1 MINYRAPLDDIRF
14 VLYDLLDYER
24 TVAGLPCYKEATRD
38 VVDPVLDEAAR
49 FCENKLL
56 PLNAPGDAE
65 GCAFENG
72 VVRTPQGFKEAYQAF
87 TTAGWTSLPC
97 DPHYGGQGLP
107 NVVQFVLEELICS
120 TNLSFGI
127 YPGISHAGYNA
138 LAQHGSNEL
147 KGLFLP
153 KLVEGRWS
161 STMCLT
167 EPQCGTDLG
176 LIRTRAEPHGNGTFK
191 ITGSKIFTSAG
202 EHDLTE
208 NILHMVLAR
217 LPDSPSGTRGISL
230 FIVPKVLLKPDGTL
244 GARNGVSCSSIEHK
258 MGIKASATCAMSFD
272 GAEGYLIGEPHK
284 GMSYMFTMM
293 NTARLSIG
301 LQGLG
306 LAETAYQS
314 AVAYARER
322 LQGRSL
328 TGPKFP
334 DKPADPIIVHPDVRK
349 NLLTMRAYNEGARA
363 LALWVG
369 TAVDVAAR
377 HPDSDRRTE
386 AEDLVSLMTPI
397 IKVFFT
403 DYGFEATNLGLQVF
417 GGYGY
422 IRESGMEQLVRDA
435 RIAQIYEGTNGI
447 QALDLVG
454 RKMPQHSGR
463 LLRRFFHPVS
473 QFIEENSGNPQLE
486 EFVLPLAKAFSR
498 LQQATL
504 WVAQEGLRNPEEAGA
519 AATDYLRMFALVALA
534 FMWAR
539 TVKVAIEKV
548 GDENGEFYQAKLATA
563 NFYMKRLLPQTS
575 GLFATIMTGARPI
588 MDVPEE
594 WF

>member
-1 MINYRAPLDDIRF
+1 MISYRAPLDDIRF

-38 VVDPVLDEAAR
+38 MVDAVLDEAAR

-65 GCAFENG
+65 GCTFENG
-72 VVRTPQGFKEAYQAF
+72 VVRTPRGFKEAYHAF
-87 TTAGWTSLPC
+87 TTAGWNGLPC
-97 DPHYGGQGLP
+97 DTHYGGQDLP
-107 NVVQFVLEELICS
+107 NVLQFVLEELICS

-127 YPGISHAGYNA
+127 YPGVSHAGYNA
-138 LAQHGSNEL
+138 LALHGSDEL
-147 KGLFLP
+147 KKLFLP

-161 STMCLT
+161 GTMCLT
-167 EPQCGTDLG
+167 EPQCGSDLG
-176 LIRTRAEPHGNGTFK
+176 LIRTKAEPLGNSTYK
-191 ITGSKIFTSAG
+191 ITGTKIFTSAG

-208 NILHMVLAR
+208 NIVHMVLAR
-217 LPDSPSGTRGISL
+217 LPHAPSGTKGISL
-230 FIVPKVLLKPDGTL
+230 FIVPKISLKPDGTL
-244 GARNGVSCSSIEHK
+244 GARNGVNCSSIEHK
-258 MGIKASATCAMSFD
+258 MGIKAAATCTMSFD
-272 GAEGYLIGEPHK
+272 GAEGYLVGEPHK
-284 GMSYMFTMM
+284 GMRYMFTMM

-369 TAVDVAAR
+369 TEVDIAAR
-377 HPDSDRRTE
+377 HPDPDRRME

-397 IKVFFT
+397 IKAFLT
-403 DYGFEATNLGLQVF
+403 DYGFEATNIGLQVF

-422 IRESGMEQLVRDA
+422 IRDSGMEQLVRDA

-454 RKMPQHSGR
+454 RKMPEHSGR

-473 QFIEENSGNPQLE
+473 RFIEENSGDPQLQG
-486 EFVLPLAKAFSR
+486 FVPPLAKAFTR

-504 WVAQEGLRNPEEAGA
+504 WVAQESLRDREEAGA
-519 AATDYLRMFALVALA
+519 AATDYLRLFGHVALA
-534 FMWAR
+534 YMWAR
-539 TVKVAIEKV
+539 TVKVAIGKV

-575 GLFATIMTGARPI
+575 GLFAAIMTGARPI
-588 MDVPEE
+588 MDIREE